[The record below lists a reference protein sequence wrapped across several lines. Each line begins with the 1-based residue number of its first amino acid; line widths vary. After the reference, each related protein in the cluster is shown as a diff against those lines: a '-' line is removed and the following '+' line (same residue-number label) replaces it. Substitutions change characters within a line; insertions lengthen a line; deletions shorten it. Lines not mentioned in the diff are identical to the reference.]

1 MSNNN
6 LIPSLIQSIAPSLIN
21 QLSAK
26 FGFDEAK
33 TNQILIIA
41 VPLIVT
47 GLKKLT
53 EQGGTDKLN
62 GLLDQHANIDNIA
75 NMFLQS
81 ISGGQQTAAS
91 GLTNLL
97 GNSAKE
103 ATDTISNKFNLNQQ
117 TATQVIGSIA
127 PLVMN
132 ALSQKRDGEG
142 IGASGIASLIDQNGD
157 GQIMDDIAGLFMKNF
172 K

>member
-1 MSNNN
+1 MNNN
-6 LIPSLIQSIAPSLIN
+6 LISSLIQSIAPSLIK

-47 GLKKLT
+47 GLQKLT
-53 EQGGTDKLN
+53 EQGGADKLN
-62 GLLDQHANIDNIA
+62 GLLDQQN
-75 NMFLQS
+75 
-81 ISGGQQTAAS
+81 
-91 GLTNLL
+91 
-97 GNSAKE
+97 E

-117 TATQVIGSIA
+117 TATQIIGSIA

-132 ALSQKRDGEG
+132 ALSQKREGDGVG
-142 IGASGIASLIDQNGD
+142 VSGIASLIDQNGD
-157 GQIMDDIAGLFMKNF
+157 GQIMDDIAGLFMKGF